1 MVETVTN
8 LGVNLDLQ
16 SAERLIVPLDVAS
29 LDDAIALVERLPQ
42 VQFWKVGLELFISAG
57 PAILTLLRERNKRI
71 FLDLKLHDI
80 SNTVAGAV
88 KSAITHDVELLTVHT
103 TGGCAALKAA
113 AAAVAASASPL
124 TLLGVTVLTSLDS
137 RAIAF
142 ELKIPLELPE
152 YVLHLALLA
161 QDSGLPGVVCSPH
174 EAAEIRRVCGPDFTL
189 VCPGVRPAWA
199 AAQDQR
205 RVMTP
210 AEAIA
215 AGADYLVI
223 GRPITQADD
232 PPAAWEKICAELM

>member
-1 MVETVTN
+1 MTPA
-8 LGVNLDLQ
+8 D
-16 SAERLIVPLDVAS
+16 RLIVPLDVAS
-29 LDDAIALVERLPQ
+29 LAEAIALVEQLPQ
-42 VQFWKVGLELFISAG
+42 VRFWKVGLELFTNAG
-57 PAILTLLRERNKRI
+57 PDILALLKEQNKRI

-80 SNTVAGAV
+80 PNTVAGAV
-88 KSAITHDVELLTVHT
+88 KAAITYQVDLLTVHT
-103 TGGCAALKAA
+103 TAGRSALQAA
-113 AAAVAASASPL
+113 AATVVDHASPL
-124 TLLGVTVLTSLDS
+124 NLLGVTVLTSLDS

-142 ELKIPLELPE
+142 DLKIPLELPE

-174 EAAEIRRVCGPDFTL
+174 EAAEIRRVCGPDFIL

-210 AEAIA
+210 SEAIA

-223 GRPITQADD
+223 GRPITQAANPLD
-232 PPAAWEKICAELM
+232 AWEQICAELA

>member
-1 MVETVTN
+1 MSPA
-8 LGVNLDLQ
+8 D
-16 SAERLIVPLDVAS
+16 RLIVPLDVAS
-29 LDDAIALVERLPQ
+29 LAEAITLVDQLPQ

-57 PAILTLLRERNKRI
+57 PEILALLRERQKRI

-80 SNTVAGAV
+80 PNTVAGAV
-88 KSAITHDVELLTVHT
+88 NAAITHRVDLLTVHT
-103 TGGCAALKAA
+103 TGGRSALQ
-113 AAAVAASASPL
+113 AAVAAVADRASSL
-124 TLLGVTVLTSLDS
+124 NLLGVTVLTSLDS

-174 EAAEIRRVCGPDFTL
+174 EATEIRRVCGPDFIL

-210 AEAIA
+210 SEAIA

-223 GRPITQADD
+223 GRPITQAANPID
-232 PPAAWEKICAELM
+232 AWERICAELA